1 MNQNISYNHYTRTK
15 YNFLGVL
22 SEIGG
27 IFNSFYLIGMAF
39 TLLFSYNLM
48 MSSLIR
54 SMYFFKAQ
62 FPSELKKDKKG
73 KKKKENI
80 NDLEALQKKDA
91 QYMSLDDLTEALEN
105 QGIAKQSLERYAK
118 QEYYNK
124 SGKSEMLQ
132 IMQQS

>member
-1 MNQNISYNHYTRTK
+1 
-15 YNFLGVL
+15 
-22 SEIGG
+22 
-27 IFNSFYLIGMAF
+27 MAF

-73 KKKKENI
+73 KKDKDKAP
-80 NDLEALQKKDA
+80 DLEALQKKEA

-105 QGIAKQSLERYAK
+105 
-118 QEYYNK
+118 
-124 SGKSEMLQ
+124 
-132 IMQQS
+132 

>member
-1 MNQNISYNHYTRTK
+1 MEVRLNQNISYNHYTRTK
-15 YNFLGVL
+15 YNFLGIL

-73 KKKKENI
+73 KKDKDKAP
-80 NDLEALQKKDA
+80 DLEAL
-91 QYMSLDDLTEALEN
+91 
-105 QGIAKQSLERYAK
+105 
-118 QEYYNK
+118 
-124 SGKSEMLQ
+124 
-132 IMQQS
+132 